1 MSIFP
6 SENTWITPRTKD
18 VKITTDNCMLIL
30 PKKISHIEQVYLNAN
45 SFALWNLK
53 GSDGLTHKGGISLS
67 NLSPYQ
73 NMMRTISVLDIGKY
87 VVEKAKYD
95 TLDTYT
101 AIQSIPWGEIATNNA
116 WFYSHNETDIQC
128 INSRPNVFSDNV
140 FYNIVEFA
148 IVDCASINGA
158 LYYNDNGTIIKFSVN
173 SIKDSFSSSVSRWP
187 SLLTAQFRIVYVPL
201 GESVKLQVPKTN
213 PQENEFHIP
222 FSQQQPIVNNLT
234 IGREMQSLANRTGCE
249 IKQVVRTFTSISQY
263 RKPGAFWREKDANGN
278 LTGNVW
284 RLTSTNLQI
293 YSDSLFRCTETWS
306 KNWSL
311 RSENVPINREF
322 RSWNIPADIV
332 QRNLLWNDYCL
343 VSDKTLTVPD
353 DAIISPSAVE
363 QLVLALKSGT
373 PSIVF
378 QNECSLTWFYTIKN
392 TPRQTK
398 QGAVLSCA
406 SFGFGNSLV
415 FSSKTK
421 DNLSAGMQRVP
432 ADDNDTDYQLC
443 RDVYYCNSDGTL
455 ESMYIQIA
463 GESASNDT
471 QFYYAYP
478 EYSDNGTT
486 AVNAPPLNDEK
497 LFKDGMQFKVLKD
510 PAEQL
515 NFTYQLHLI
524 TDNPNLVIGSAWAS
538 YNPLVKKLSQGISVK
553 TWLLTSY
560 LPAGAK
566 VMTSAY
572 GRMAPANDATV
583 KIIVGDYPGIG
594 FVFTQ
599 AQISS
604 GVVGVCITDNNN
616 NVMLAYNSN
625 VSTTFSLYV
634 THFYANIYAALR
646 QLQLQEQQQT
656 DNQ

>member
-1 MSIFP
+1 
-6 SENTWITPRTKD
+6 
-18 VKITTDNCMLIL
+18 
-30 PKKISHIEQVYLNAN
+30 
-45 SFALWNLK
+45 
-53 GSDGLTHKGGISLS
+53 
-67 NLSPYQ
+67 
-73 NMMRTISVLDIGKY
+73 
-87 VVEKAKYD
+87 
-95 TLDTYT
+95 
-101 AIQSIPWGEIATNNA
+101 
-116 WFYSHNETDIQC
+116 
-128 INSRPNVFSDNV
+128 
-140 FYNIVEFA
+140 
-148 IVDCASINGA
+148 
-158 LYYNDNGTIIKFSVN
+158 
-173 SIKDSFSSSVSRWP
+173 
-187 SLLTAQFRIVYVPL
+187 
-201 GESVKLQVPKTN
+201 
-213 PQENEFHIP
+213 
-222 FSQQQPIVNNLT
+222 
-234 IGREMQSLANRTGCE
+234 MQSLANRTGCE

-322 RSWNIPADIV
+322 RSWNIPADTV

-343 VSDKTLTVPD
+343 VSDKILTFPD

-392 TPRQTK
+392 TPQQTK

-421 DNLSAGMQRVP
+421 DNLSAGVQRVP
-432 ADDNDTDYQLC
+432 ADDNDTDYQFC

-463 GESASNDT
+463 GEFASNDI
-471 QFYYAYP
+471 QFYHAYP

-486 AVNAPPLNDEK
+486 VVNAPPFNDEK
-497 LFKDGMQFKVLKD
+497 LFKDDLQFKVLKD

-538 YNPLVKKLSQGISVK
+538 YNPLVKRLSQGISVK

-583 KIIVGDYPGIG
+583 QILVGDNPGID

-634 THFYANIYAALR
+634 THFYENIYAALQ

>member
-1 MSIFP
+1 MSTVTFP
-6 SENTWITPRTKD
+6 SATTWITPRTLE
-18 VKITTDNCMLIL
+18 VQVTTDNCVIIL
-30 PKKISHIEQVYLNAN
+30 PQKIGEIYHVYFDITQFPLTVDFIVGDTTQRETTHISQIYTKAQ
-45 SFALWNLK
+45 
-53 GSDGLTHKGGISLS
+53 DGTYVLV
-67 NLSPYQ
+67 SPIFDVIH
-73 NMMRTISVLDIGKY
+73 N
-87 VVEKAKYD
+87 VVEKSKYD
-95 TLDTYT
+95 TLLY
-101 AIQSIPWGEIATNNA
+101 
-116 WFYSHNETDIQC
+116 
-128 INSRPNVFSDNV
+128 INSAALTPAQQGQQLKNNCWYFTRESNEIVCLNNRISVILGQTNVFNNLVESA
-140 FYNIVEFA
+140 FYAQGYNSV
-148 IVDCASINGA
+148 
-158 LYYNDNGTIIKFSVN
+158 YYYYSFGQYRPITGIFFSG
-173 SIKDSFSSSVSRWP
+173 DLPSSR
-187 SLLTAQFRIVYVPL
+187 FRIVYVPL

-234 IGREMQSLANRTGCE
+234 LGREMQSLANRTGCE

-392 TPRQTK
+392 TPQQTK

-443 RDVYYCNSDGTL
+443 RNVYYCNSDGTL

-463 GESASNDT
+463 GELASNDT
-471 QFYYAYP
+471 QFSYAYP

-486 AVNAPPLNDEK
+486 AVNAPPSNDEK

-538 YNPLVKKLSQGISVK
+538 YNPLVKRLSQGISVK

-583 KIIVGDYPGIG
+583 QILVGDYPGIE

-634 THFYANIYAALR
+634 THFYANIYAALQ

>member
-1 MSIFP
+1 MSTVTFP
-6 SENTWITPRTKD
+6 SATTWITPRALE
-18 VKITTDNCMLIL
+18 VKVTTDNCVIIL
-30 PKKISHIEQVYLNAN
+30 PQKIGEIYHVYFDITQFRFTVRVALNNGQTQTENAHISEIYTKAQ
-45 SFALWNLK
+45 
-53 GSDGLTHKGGISLS
+53 DGTYVLV
-67 NLSPYQ
+67 SP
-73 NMMRTISVLDIGKY
+73 IFDIIHN
-87 VVEKAKYD
+87 VVEKSKYD
-95 TLDTYT
+95 TLLY
-101 AIQSIPWGEIATNNA
+101 
-116 WFYSHNETDIQC
+116 
-128 INSRPNVFSDNV
+128 INSVALTPAQQVRQLKNNCWYFTRESNEIVCLNNRISVILGQTNVFNNLVSSA
-140 FYNIVEFA
+140 FYAQGYNSV
-148 IVDCASINGA
+148 
-158 LYYNDNGTIIKFSVN
+158 YYYYFGQYRPITEITFSG
-173 SIKDSFSSSVSRWP
+173 DLPSSR
-187 SLLTAQFRIVYVPL
+187 FRIVYVPL
-201 GESVKLQVPKTN
+201 GERVKLQVPKTN

-234 IGREMQSLANRTGCE
+234 LGREMQSLANRTGCE

-278 LTGNVW
+278 LAGNVW

-322 RSWNIPADIV
+322 RSWNIPADTV

-343 VSDKTLTVPD
+343 VSDKTLTFPD

-392 TPRQTK
+392 TPQQTK

-443 RDVYYCNSDGTL
+443 RNVYYCNSDGTL

-463 GESASNDT
+463 GELASNDT

-538 YNPLVKKLSQGISVK
+538 YNPLVKRLSQGISVK

-572 GRMAPANDATV
+572 GRPANDATV
-583 KIIVGDYPGIG
+583 QIIVGDNPGIR

>member
-1 MSIFP
+1 MSTVTFP
-6 SENTWITPRTKD
+6 SATTWITPRALE
-18 VKITTDNCMLIL
+18 VKVTTDNCVIIL
-30 PKKISHIEQVYLNAN
+30 PQKIGEIYHVYFDITQFPLTVNFIVGDTTQQESAHISTIYTKAQ
-45 SFALWNLK
+45 
-53 GSDGLTHKGGISLS
+53 DGTYVLV
-67 NLSPYQ
+67 SP
-73 NMMRTISVLDIGKY
+73 IFDIIHN
-87 VVEKAKYD
+87 VVEKSKYD
-95 TLDTYT
+95 TLLY
-101 AIQSIPWGEIATNNA
+101 
-116 WFYSHNETDIQC
+116 
-128 INSRPNVFSDNV
+128 INSVALTPAQQSRQLKNNCWYFTRESNEIVCLNNRISVILGQTNVFNNLVASAFYAQGYNNV
-140 FYNIVEFA
+140 
-148 IVDCASINGA
+148 
-158 LYYNDNGTIIKFSVN
+158 YYYYAGQYRPVTEITFSG
-173 SIKDSFSSSVSRWP
+173 DLPSSR
-187 SLLTAQFRIVYVPL
+187 FRIVYVPL

-222 FSQQQPIVNNLT
+222 FSQQQPIVSNLT
-234 IGREMQSLANRTGCE
+234 LGREMQSLANRTGCE

-278 LTGNVW
+278 LTGNIW
-284 RLTSTNLQI
+284 RLTTSNLQI

-322 RSWNIPADIV
+322 RSWNIPADTV

-343 VSDKTLTVPD
+343 VSDKILTIPD

-392 TPRQTK
+392 TPQQTK

-421 DNLSAGMQRVP
+421 DNLSAGMQRIP

-463 GESASNDT
+463 GEFSSNDT
-471 QFYYAYP
+471 QFYFAYP

-486 AVNAPPLNDEK
+486 AVNAPPSNDEK

-538 YNPLVKKLSQGISVK
+538 YNPLVKRLSEGISVK

-583 KIIVGDYPGIG
+583 QILVGDNPGID

-634 THFYANIYAALR
+634 THFYENIYAALQ

>member
-1 MSIFP
+1 MSTVTFP
-6 SENTWITPRTKD
+6 SATTWITPRTLE
-18 VKITTDNCMLIL
+18 VQVTTDNCVIIL
-30 PKKISHIEQVYLNAN
+30 PQKIGEINHVYFDITQFPLTVYFIVGDSTYRDTTPISQIYTKAQ
-45 SFALWNLK
+45 
-53 GSDGLTHKGGISLS
+53 DGTYVPV
-67 NLSPYQ
+67 SPIIDVIH
-73 NMMRTISVLDIGKY
+73 N
-87 VVEKAKYD
+87 VVEKSKYD
-95 TLDTYT
+95 TLLY
-101 AIQSIPWGEIATNNA
+101 
-116 WFYSHNETDIQC
+116 
-128 INSRPNVFSDNV
+128 INSASLTPPQQAKQLKNNCWYFTRESNEIVCVNNRISVALGQTNVFNNLVASA
-140 FYNIVEFA
+140 FYA
-148 IVDCASINGA
+148 QG
-158 LYYNDNGTIIKFSVN
+158 Y
-173 SIKDSFSSSVSRWP
+173 SSVYYYDSEQYRTVTGITFSGDLPSSR
-187 SLLTAQFRIVYVPL
+187 FRIVYVPL

-234 IGREMQSLANRTGCE
+234 LGREMQSLANRTGCE

-293 YSDSLFRCTETWS
+293 YSDSLFQCTETWS

-322 RSWNIPADIV
+322 RSWNIPADTV

-392 TPRQTK
+392 TPQQTK

-443 RDVYYCNSDGTL
+443 RNVYYCNSDGTL

-463 GESASNDT
+463 GEFASNDT
-471 QFYYAYP
+471 QFCYTYP

-538 YNPLVKKLSQGISVK
+538 YNPLVKRLSQGISVK

-583 KIIVGDYPGIG
+583 QIIVGDNPGID

-634 THFYANIYAALR
+634 THFYANIYAALQ